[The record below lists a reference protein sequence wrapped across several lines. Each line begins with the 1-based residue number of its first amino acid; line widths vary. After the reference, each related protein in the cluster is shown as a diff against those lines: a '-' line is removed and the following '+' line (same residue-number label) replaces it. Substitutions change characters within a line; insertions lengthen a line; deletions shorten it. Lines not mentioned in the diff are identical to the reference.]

1 MKIWGEHKY
10 SSQSIALI
18 CQDLAQMVWIKD
30 TFVIQNYPVH
40 TTIAAFIM
48 CHCES
53 EVRSTLCDPMDY
65 TMEFFMPEH
74 WSG

>member
-1 MKIWGEHKY
+1 
-10 SSQSIALI
+10 
-18 CQDLAQMVWIKD
+18 MVWIKD

-65 TMEFFMPEH
+65 TMEFSMPEH